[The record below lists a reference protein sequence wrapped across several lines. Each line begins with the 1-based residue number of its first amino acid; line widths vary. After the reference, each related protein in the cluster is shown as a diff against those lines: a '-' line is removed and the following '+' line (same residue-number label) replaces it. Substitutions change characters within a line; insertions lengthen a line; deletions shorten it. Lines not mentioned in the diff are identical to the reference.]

1 MPSGPERRAAGNT
14 VEGPGQVSERD
25 RSDAGDIMNR
35 AFLACA
41 GLIMM
46 LAGSSIAAH
55 HSPVMFDRSV
65 SKTLVGTVVQFT
77 WTNPHSS
84 IQLDVPN
91 ESGGVDRWGVELGSP
106 QSMAR
111 NGWRSNLLK
120 AGRQSD
126 GGRQSRS
133 RAANSAAS
141 SCRSCLP
148 TAEGLAAAPPIDS
161 EGPRAQAPGPSR
173 CCVSLTCLIR
183 WSA

>member
-1 MPSGPERRAAGNT
+1 
-14 VEGPGQVSERD
+14 
-25 RSDAGDIMNR
+25 MNR

-120 AGRQSD
+120 AGDKVTVVVNPLKSGEFGGIFVSLVLADGRRL
-126 GGRQSRS
+126 GGR
-133 RAANSAAS
+133 A
-141 SCRSCLP
+141 
-148 TAEGLAAAPPIDS
+148 TD
-161 EGPRAQAPGPSR
+161 
-173 CCVSLTCLIR
+173 
-183 WSA
+183 

>member
-1 MPSGPERRAAGNT
+1 
-14 VEGPGQVSERD
+14 
-25 RSDAGDIMNR
+25 MNR

-120 AGRQSD
+120 PGDKVTVVVNPLKSGEFGGIFVSLVLADGRRL
-126 GGRQSRS
+126 GGR
-133 RAANSAAS
+133 A
-141 SCRSCLP
+141 
-148 TAEGLAAAPPIDS
+148 TD
-161 EGPRAQAPGPSR
+161 
-173 CCVSLTCLIR
+173 
-183 WSA
+183 

>member
-1 MPSGPERRAAGNT
+1 MK
-14 VEGPGQVSERD
+14 
-25 RSDAGDIMNR
+25 R
-35 AFLACA
+35 AFLACV
-41 GLIMM
+41 GVVV
-46 LAGSSIAAH
+46 LAASSVAAH

-120 AGRQSD
+120 AGDKVTVVVNPLKSGEFGGIFVSMVLADGRKL
-126 GGRQSRS
+126 GGR
-133 RAANSAAS
+133 
-141 SCRSCLP
+141 P
-148 TAEGLAAAPPIDS
+148 TD
-161 EGPRAQAPGPSR
+161 
-173 CCVSLTCLIR
+173 
-183 WSA
+183 